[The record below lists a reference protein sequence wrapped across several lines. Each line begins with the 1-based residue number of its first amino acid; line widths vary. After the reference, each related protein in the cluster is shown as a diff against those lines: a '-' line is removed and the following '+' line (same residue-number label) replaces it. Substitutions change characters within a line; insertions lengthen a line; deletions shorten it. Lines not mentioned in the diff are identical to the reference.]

1 MENENLINSYIAN
14 LAKSVNDLTLENLL
28 LKAKQQNAAAETKEV
43 AEQVNNQKQEIN
55 ELKDTVERQDNELVD
70 LKRKARDD
78 DDFIKRLEAGLEQ
91 ANGII
96 AQFEEE
102 KDAAIAKVKVLEK
115 QIVDK
120 PNVDYDAIVK
130 EKNTLYAQNVKLL
143 KELDYTEKK
152 LIEMKSK
159 LASVQPVTQTEEYVT
174 DGNDNQ
180 TETIG
185 DGFSHPDE
193 W

>member
-55 ELKDTVERQDNELVD
+55 ELKDTVESQDNELVD

-115 QIVDK
+115 EIVEK

-185 DGFSHPDE
+185 DSFSSPDE

>member
-28 LKAKQQNAAAETKEV
+28 LKAKQQNASAETKEV

-115 QIVDK
+115 EIVEK

-185 DGFSHPDE
+185 DSFSRPDE

>member
-115 QIVDK
+115 EIVDK

-152 LIEMKSK
+152 LIEAKSK

-185 DGFSHPDE
+185 DGFSHPE
-193 W
+193 

>member
-28 LKAKQQNAAAETKEV
+28 LKAKQQNTASETAEIKEQAV
-43 AEQVNNQKQEIN
+43 RQAQEIE
-55 ELKDTVERQDNELVD
+55 ELKDTEEKLRNENFD
-70 LKRKARDD
+70 LMRTAKDD
-78 DDFIKRLEAGLEQ
+78 KDFISRLEGGLEQ

-115 QIVDK
+115 EIVDK

-185 DGFSHPDE
+185 DGFSHPDQ

>member
-115 QIVDK
+115 EIVEK

-152 LIEMKSK
+152 LIEAKSK

>member
-115 QIVDK
+115 EIVNK
-120 PNVDYDAIVK
+120 SNVDYDAIVK

-152 LIEMKSK
+152 LIEAKSK

>member
-28 LKAKQQNAAAETKEV
+28 LKAKQQNTATETAEIK
-43 AEQVNNQKQEIN
+43 EQVVRQAQEIE
-55 ELKDTVERQDNELVD
+55 ELKNTEEKLRNENFD
-70 LKRKARDD
+70 LMRTAKDD
-78 DDFIKRLEAGLEQ
+78 KDFISRLEGGLEQ

-115 QIVDK
+115 EIVNK

-159 LASVQPVTQTEEYVT
+159 LASVQPVTQIEEYVT

-185 DGFSHPDE
+185 DGFSHPD
-193 W
+193 

>member
-43 AEQVNNQKQEIN
+43 AEQVNNQTAEIA
-55 ELKDTVERQDNELVD
+55 ELKDTVESQDNELVD

-115 QIVDK
+115 ELVDK

-152 LIEMKSK
+152 LSGMKSK
-159 LASVQPVTQTEEYVT
+159 LASVQPVTQTEEYVA

-185 DGFSHPDE
+185 DSFSSPD
-193 W
+193 

>member
-28 LKAKQQNAAAETKEV
+28 LKAKQQNTAAEAKEV
-43 AEQVNNQKQEIN
+43 AEQVNNQTEEIA
-55 ELKDTVERQDNELVD
+55 ELKDTVERQDNDLVD
-70 LKRKARDD
+70 LKRKSRDD
-78 DDFIKRLEAGLEQ
+78 DDFIKRLEGGIEQ

-102 KDAAIAKVKVLEK
+102 KNAAIAKVKVLEK
-115 QIVDK
+115 ESANK
-120 PNVDYDAIVK
+120 PTTDYDAIVN
-130 EKNTLYAQNVKLL
+130 EKNKLFDQNVKLL

-152 LIEMKSK
+152 LSGMKSK
-159 LASVQPVTQTEEYVT
+159 LAAVKPVTQVEENVT

-180 TETIG
+180 TKTIG
-185 DGFSHPDE
+185 DSFSRPV
-193 W
+193 

>member
-28 LKAKQQNAAAETKEV
+28 LKAKQQNTATETAEIK
-43 AEQVNNQKQEIN
+43 EQVVRQAQEIE
-55 ELKDTVERQDNELVD
+55 ELKNTEEKLRNENFD
-70 LKRKARDD
+70 LMRTAKDD
-78 DDFIKRLEAGLEQ
+78 KDFISRLEGGLEQ

-115 QIVDK
+115 EIVNK

-159 LASVQPVTQTEEYVT
+159 LASVQPVTQLEEYVT

-185 DGFSHPDE
+185 DGFSHPD
-193 W
+193 

>member
-1 MENENLINSYIAN
+1 MENEKLINSYIAN

-28 LKAKQQNAAAETKEV
+28 LKAKQQNTATETTEIK
-43 AEQVNNQKQEIN
+43 EQVVRQIQEIE
-55 ELKDTVERQDNELVD
+55 ELKNTEEKLRNENFD
-70 LKRKARDD
+70 LMRTAKDD
-78 DDFIKRLEAGLEQ
+78 KDFISRLEGGLEQ

-115 QIVDK
+115 EIVNK

-159 LASVQPVTQTEEYVT
+159 LAAVKPVTQIEEYVT

-185 DGFSHPDE
+185 DGFSHPE
-193 W
+193 

>member
-55 ELKDTVERQDNELVD
+55 ELKDTVESQDNELVD

-115 QIVDK
+115 EIVEK

-185 DGFSHPDE
+185 DSFSSPDK

>member
-28 LKAKQQNAAAETKEV
+28 LKAKQQNTAAEAKEV
-43 AEQVNNQKQEIN
+43 AEQVNNQTEEIA
-55 ELKDTVERQDNELVD
+55 ELKDTVERQDNDLVD
-70 LKRKARDD
+70 LKRKSRDD
-78 DDFIKRLEAGLEQ
+78 DDFIKRLEGGIEQ

-102 KDAAIAKVKVLEK
+102 KNAAIAKVKVLEK
-115 QIVDK
+115 EIDNK
-120 PNVDYDAIVK
+120 PTTDYDAIVN
-130 EKNTLYAQNVKLL
+130 EKNKLFDQNVKLL

-152 LIEMKSK
+152 LSGMKSK
-159 LASVQPVTQTEEYVT
+159 LAAVKPVTQVEENVT

-180 TETIG
+180 TKTIG
-185 DGFSHPDE
+185 DSFSRPD
-193 W
+193 

>member
-159 LASVQPVTQTEEYVT
+159 LASVQPVTQIEEYVT

-185 DGFSHPDE
+185 DGFSHPD
-193 W
+193 

>member
-28 LKAKQQNAAAETKEV
+28 LKAKQQNAAADTKEA

-115 QIVDK
+115 EIVDK

-152 LIEMKSK
+152 LIAAKSK

>member
-28 LKAKQQNAAAETKEV
+28 LKAKQQNTAAEAKEV
-43 AEQVNNQKQEIN
+43 AEQVNNQTEEIA

-70 LKRKARDD
+70 LKRKSRDD
-78 DDFIKRLEAGLEQ
+78 DDFIKRLEGGIEQ

-102 KDAAIAKVKVLEK
+102 KNAAIAKVKVLEK
-115 QIVDK
+115 ESANK
-120 PNVDYDAIVK
+120 PTTDYDAIVN
-130 EKNTLYAQNVKLL
+130 EKNKLFDQNVKLL

-152 LIEMKSK
+152 LSGMKSK
-159 LASVQPVTQTEEYVT
+159 LAAVKPVTQVEENVT

-180 TETIG
+180 TKTIG
-185 DGFSHPDE
+185 DSFSRPV
-193 W
+193 

>member
-28 LKAKQQNAAAETKEV
+28 LKAKQQNTASETAEIK
-43 AEQVNNQKQEIN
+43 EQVVRQAQEIE
-55 ELKDTVERQDNELVD
+55 ELKDTEEKLRNENFD
-70 LKRKARDD
+70 LMRTAKDD
-78 DDFIKRLEAGLEQ
+78 KDFISRLEGGLEQ

-115 QIVDK
+115 EIVEN

-152 LIEMKSK
+152 LIEAKSK
-159 LASVQPVTQTEEYVT
+159 LASVQPVTQIEEYVT

-185 DGFSHPDE
+185 DGFSHPE
-193 W
+193 

>member
-28 LKAKQQNAAAETKEV
+28 LKAKQQNTASETAEIK
-43 AEQVNNQKQEIN
+43 EQVVRQAQEIE
-55 ELKDTVERQDNELVD
+55 ELKDTEEKLRNENFD
-70 LKRKARDD
+70 LMRTAKDD
-78 DDFIKRLEAGLEQ
+78 KDFISRLEGGLEQ

-159 LASVQPVTQTEEYVT
+159 LAAVKPVTQTEEYVA

-185 DGFSHPDE
+185 DGFSRPDE

>member
-28 LKAKQQNAAAETKEV
+28 LKAKQQNTASETAEIK
-43 AEQVNNQKQEIN
+43 EQVVRQAQEIE
-55 ELKDTVERQDNELVD
+55 ELKDTEEKLRNENFD
-70 LKRKARDD
+70 LMRTAKDD
-78 DDFIKRLEAGLEQ
+78 KDFISRLEGGLEQ

-115 QIVDK
+115 EIVDK

-185 DGFSHPDE
+185 DGFSHPDQ

>member
-28 LKAKQQNAAAETKEV
+28 LKAKQQNTAAEAKEV
-43 AEQVNNQKQEIN
+43 AEQVNNQTEEIA

-70 LKRKARDD
+70 LKRKSRDD
-78 DDFIKRLEAGLEQ
+78 DDFIKRLEGGIEQ

-102 KDAAIAKVKVLEK
+102 KNAAIAKVKVLEK
-115 QIVDK
+115 ESANK
-120 PNVDYDAIVK
+120 PTTDYDAIVN
-130 EKNTLYAQNVKLL
+130 EKNKLFDQNVKLL

-152 LIEMKSK
+152 LSGMKSK
-159 LASVQPVTQTEEYVT
+159 LAAVKPVTQVEENVT

-180 TETIG
+180 TKTIG
-185 DGFSHPDE
+185 DSFSRPD
-193 W
+193 

>member
-28 LKAKQQNAAAETKEV
+28 LKAKQQNTAAEAKEV
-43 AEQVNNQKQEIN
+43 AEQVNNQTAEIA
-55 ELKDTVERQDNELVD
+55 ELKDTVERQDNDLVD
-70 LKRKARDD
+70 LKRKSRDD
-78 DDFIKRLEAGLEQ
+78 DDFIKRLEGGIEQ

-102 KDAAIAKVKVLEK
+102 KNAAIAKVKVLEK
-115 QIVDK
+115 ESANK
-120 PNVDYDAIVK
+120 PTTDYDAIVN
-130 EKNTLYAQNVKLL
+130 EKNKLFDQNVKLL

-152 LIEMKSK
+152 LSGMKSK
-159 LASVQPVTQTEEYVT
+159 LAAVKPVTQVEENVT

-180 TETIG
+180 TKTIG
-185 DGFSHPDE
+185 DSFSRPD
-193 W
+193 

>member
-28 LKAKQQNAAAETKEV
+28 LKAKQQNTASETAEIK
-43 AEQVNNQKQEIN
+43 EQVVRQAQEIE
-55 ELKDTVERQDNELVD
+55 ELKDTEEKLRNENFD
-70 LKRKARDD
+70 LMRTAKDD
-78 DDFIKRLEAGLEQ
+78 KDFISRLEGGLEQ

-115 QIVDK
+115 EIVNK
-120 PNVDYDAIVK
+120 SNVDYDAIVK

-159 LASVQPVTQTEEYVT
+159 LAAVKPVTQTEEYVA

-185 DGFSHPDE
+185 DGFSHPE
-193 W
+193 

>member
-43 AEQVNNQKQEIN
+43 VEQVNNQKQEIN
-55 ELKDTVERQDNELVD
+55 ELKDTVESQDNELVD

-115 QIVDK
+115 EIVNK

-159 LASVQPVTQTEEYVT
+159 LASVQPVTQKEEYVA

-185 DGFSHPDE
+185 DSFSSPD
-193 W
+193 

>member
-55 ELKDTVERQDNELVD
+55 ELKDTVERQNNELVD
-70 LKRKARDD
+70 LKRKSRDD
-78 DDFIKRLEAGLEQ
+78 EDFISRLEAGLEQ

-102 KDAAIAKVKVLEK
+102 KDAAIARVKVLEK
-115 QIVDK
+115 EIVDK

-159 LASVQPVTQTEEYVT
+159 LGSVQPVTQIEEYVT

-185 DGFSHPDE
+185 DGFSHPD
-193 W
+193 

>member
-159 LASVQPVTQTEEYVT
+159 LAAVKPVTQTEEYVA

-185 DGFSHPDE
+185 DGFSRPDE

>member
-28 LKAKQQNAAAETKEV
+28 LKAKQQNAAADTKEA

-78 DDFIKRLEAGLEQ
+78 DDFIKRLEGGLEQ

-115 QIVDK
+115 EIVEK
-120 PNVDYDAIVK
+120 PNVDYDSIVK

-152 LIEMKSK
+152 LIEAKSK

-174 DGNDNQ
+174 DGNNNQ

>member
-115 QIVDK
+115 EIVDK

>member
-55 ELKDTVERQDNELVD
+55 ELKDTVESQDNELVD

-115 QIVDK
+115 EIVEK

-185 DGFSHPDE
+185 DGFSHPE
-193 W
+193 

>member
-115 QIVDK
+115 EIVDK

-185 DGFSHPDE
+185 DGFSHPE
-193 W
+193 

>member
-28 LKAKQQNAAAETKEV
+28 LKAKQQNAAADTKEA

-115 QIVDK
+115 EIVEK
-120 PNVDYDAIVK
+120 PNVDYDSIVK

-152 LIEMKSK
+152 LIEAKSK

-174 DGNDNQ
+174 DGNNNQ

>member
-28 LKAKQQNAAAETKEV
+28 LKAKQQNTAAEAKEV
-43 AEQVNNQKQEIN
+43 AEQVNNQTEEIA
-55 ELKDTVERQDNELVD
+55 ELKDTVERQDNDLVD
-70 LKRKARDD
+70 LKRKSRDD
-78 DDFIKRLEAGLEQ
+78 DDFIKRLEGGIEQ

-102 KDAAIAKVKVLEK
+102 KNAAIAKVKVLEK
-115 QIVDK
+115 ESANK
-120 PNVDYDAIVK
+120 PTTDYDAIVN
-130 EKNTLYAQNVKLL
+130 EKNKLFDQNVKLL

-152 LIEMKSK
+152 LSGMKSK
-159 LASVQPVTQTEEYVT
+159 LAAVKPVTQVEENVT

-180 TETIG
+180 TKTIG
-185 DGFSHPDE
+185 DSFSRPD
-193 W
+193 

>member
-28 LKAKQQNAAAETKEV
+28 LKAKQQNTAAEAKEV
-43 AEQVNNQKQEIN
+43 AEQVNNQTAEIA

-70 LKRKARDD
+70 LKRKSRDD
-78 DDFIKRLEAGLEQ
+78 DDFIKRLEGGIEQ

-102 KDAAIAKVKVLEK
+102 KNAAIAKVKVLEK
-115 QIVDK
+115 ESANK
-120 PNVDYDAIVK
+120 PTTDYDAIVN
-130 EKNTLYAQNVKLL
+130 EKNKLFDQNVKLL

-152 LIEMKSK
+152 LSGMKSK
-159 LASVQPVTQTEEYVT
+159 LAAVKPVTQVEENVT

-180 TETIG
+180 TKTIG
-185 DGFSHPDE
+185 DSFSRPD
-193 W
+193 

>member
-28 LKAKQQNAAAETKEV
+28 LKAKQQNTAAEANEV
-43 AEQVNNQKQEIN
+43 AEQVNNQTAEIA

-70 LKRKARDD
+70 LKRKSRDD
-78 DDFIKRLEAGLEQ
+78 DDFIKRLEGGIEQ

-102 KDAAIAKVKVLEK
+102 KNAAIEKVKVLEK
-115 QIVDK
+115 EIVNK
-120 PNVDYDAIVK
+120 PTTDYDAIVK
-130 EKNTLYAQNVKLL
+130 EKNKLFDQNVKLL

-152 LIEMKSK
+152 LSGMKSK
-159 LASVQPVTQTEEYVT
+159 LAAVNPVTQIQENVA

-185 DGFSHPDE
+185 DSFSRPD
-193 W
+193 